1 MLVGECGRK
10 AGVRARFRV
19 NVLCANCQRTNVHD
33 LAVPDAEDAPDD
45 IDSLVESA
53 FLQRRRFVCP
63 KCESSIG
70 LVAAIRQMDME

>member
-1 MLVGECGRK
+1 MLMWGCGEK

-33 LAVPDAEDAPDD
+33 LTVPDVEDAPED

-53 FLQRRRFVCP
+53 FLQRQRFTCP

-70 LVAAIRQMDME
+70 LVAAIRQADRE